1 VVPTDEPFYR
11 LRNQGLILA
20 HAFQR
25 KNGGLLANDL
35 VEEKD

>member
-1 VVPTDEPFYR
+1 

-35 VEEKD
+35 VQEKNEKYFEIAT